1 MRWKIT
7 IEGLDEFSG
16 RDTAEMV
23 IEKDVGRLSKGELGL
38 TIADGKS
45 IMTLL
50 QQLIVKQQCE
60 AYVLTSRY
68 CTDCQTF
75 RRIKDYGKRKI
86 RTVYGRVEV
95 SNPRIMNC
103 RRCVPYFCDASTVLR
118 DICPDQATP
127 ELMELSARLGS
138 LMPYRK
144 AADVLAE
151 FLPIPSTES
160 FMTLR
165 HRTMKLGERL
175 DEKARQ
181 REWFEPPSSSEHKQ
195 AELDLPNDPE
205 REFVVSI
212 DTAHVRCSRSEK
224 ARTFEITV
232 ARCGRGRRG
241 SPPGHYFATADTS
254 KHELRSRALQAL
266 QHEGYVGRGEVTVI
280 SDGAEIMKRL
290 PKALPK
296 PTAHIIDWFHIAMKI
311 QPMQQIADHIVCC
324 RDEWTNETVVLDE
337 EIRALKW
344 KLWHGQVDRAMQQ
357 LEKLIADMAMLRE
370 QGDESAG
377 RIGQL
382 GQALLTY
389 IRQNKAAIVD
399 YGARYRSGRRIA
411 SSLAESAVDTL
422 VARRMV
428 KKQQMQW
435 SLKGAHRMLQ
445 VRAAMLNGDLS
456 KRLAWQ
462 PPKPTHRYHFAWMF
476 EPTPPLLKAAA

>member
-7 IEGLDEFSG
+7 IEGMDEFG
-16 RDTAEMV
+16 GCDGAEMV
-23 IEKDVGRLSKGELGL
+23 IEKEFSRLSKGEIGL
-38 TIADGKS
+38 SISEGKA
-45 IMTLL
+45 IMARL
-50 QQLIVKQQCE
+50 QQLVVKQQCE
-60 AYVLTSRY
+60 AYILTSRY
-68 CTDCQTF
+68 CSNCETF

-95 SNPRIMNC
+95 SNPRIFNC
-103 RRCVPYFCDASTVLR
+103 RRCLPFFHDASAVLR

-175 DEKARQ
+175 DEKARE
-181 REWFEPPSSSEHKQ
+181 RAWFEPPSSSEHEQ

-212 DTAHVRCSRSEK
+212 DTAHVRCSNPER
-224 ARTFEITV
+224 ARIFEIAV

-241 SPPGHYFATADTS
+241 SRPGHYFATADTS
-254 KHELRSRALQAL
+254 KRELRSRSLQAL
-266 QHEGYVGRGEVTVI
+266 QREGYVGRGEITVLT
-280 SDGAEIMKRL
+280 DGAEIMKRL

-296 PTAHIIDWFHIAMKI
+296 PTVHIIDWFHIAMKI
-311 QPMQQIADHIVCC
+311 QPLQQMADHIF
-324 RDEWTNETVVLDE
+324 RTGASRNGTAALIDDD
-337 EIRALKW
+337 IRSVKW
-344 KLWHGQVDRAMQQ
+344 KLWHGQTDRAIDR
-357 LEKLIADMAMLRE
+357 LEKIMADLAIQSSQADASSKRLF
-370 QGDESAG
+370 DLA
-377 RIGQL
+377 
-382 GQALLTY
+382 QALLTY
-389 IRQNKAAIVD
+389 VRSNRKAIVD

-411 SSLAESAVDTL
+411 SSLAESAVDSL

-435 SLKGAHRMLQ
+435 SPFGAHRMLQ
-445 VRAAMLNGDLS
+445 VRTAVLNGDLS
-456 KRLAWQ
+456 ERLAWQ
-462 PPKPTHRYHFAWMF
+462 RPKPTQPYRFAWMF
-476 EPTPPLLKAAA
+476 EPTPPLLKAA

>member
-1 MRWKIT
+1 
-7 IEGLDEFSG
+7 
-16 RDTAEMV
+16 
-23 IEKDVGRLSKGELGL
+23 
-38 TIADGKS
+38 
-45 IMTLL
+45 
-50 QQLIVKQQCE
+50 
-60 AYVLTSRY
+60 
-68 CTDCQTF
+68 
-75 RRIKDYGKRKI
+75 
-86 RTVYGRVEV
+86 
-95 SNPRIMNC
+95 
-103 RRCVPYFCDASTVLR
+103 
-118 DICPDQATP
+118 
-127 ELMELSARLGS
+127 MELSARLGS

-175 DEKARQ
+175 DKKARQ
-181 REWFEPPSSSEHKQ
+181 RAWFEPPSSSEHEQ
-195 AELDLPNDPE
+195 VELDLPNDPE

-224 ARTFEITV
+224 ARTFEIAV

-254 KHELRSRALQAL
+254 KRELRSRALQAL

-296 PTAHIIDWFHIAMKI
+296 PTAHIVDWFHIAMKI
-311 QPMQQIADHIVCC
+311 QPMQQIADHIVRW
-324 RDEWTNETVVLDE
+324 RDEWTNETVILDE

-357 LEKLIADMAMLRE
+357 LEELIADMAMLRE
-370 QGDESAG
+370 QGDVSAG
-377 RIGQL
+377 RIWQL

-389 IRQNKAAIVD
+389 VRQNKAAIVD

-435 SLKGAHRMLQ
+435 SLKGAHCMLQ
-445 VRAAMLNGDLS
+445 VRAAVLNGDLS

-462 PPKPTHRYHFAWMF
+462 PPEPTHRHHFAWMF
-476 EPTPPLLKAAA
+476 EPTPPLLKAA

>member
-1 MRWKIT
+1 MRWKVT
-7 IEGLDEFSG
+7 IEGMDEFGG

-23 IEKDVGRLSKGELGL
+23 IEKEFNRLSKGEIGL
-38 TIADGKS
+38 SISDGKS
-45 IMTLL
+45 IMACL
-50 QQLIVKQQCE
+50 QQVVVKQQCE

-68 CTDCQTF
+68 CSDCETF
-75 RRIKDYGKRKI
+75 RRIKDSGKRKN
-86 RTVYGRVEV
+86 RTVFGRVEV

-103 RRCVPYFCDASTVLR
+103 RRCLPYFFDASAVLR

-127 ELMELSARLGS
+127 ELMELSARMGS

-165 HRTMKLGERL
+165 HRTMKVGERL
-175 DEKARQ
+175 DEKARD
-181 REWFEPPSSSEHKQ
+181 RAWFEPPSSSEHKQ
-195 AELDLPNDPE
+195 TELDLPNDPE
-205 REFVVSI
+205 REFVLSI

-224 ARTFEITV
+224 AQIFEIAV

-241 SPPGHYFATADTS
+241 SPPGHYFVTVDTS
-254 KHELRSRALQAL
+254 MRELRSRALQAL

-290 PKALPK
+290 PRALPK

-311 QPMQQIADHIVCC
+311 QPLQQVADYIVGTSGG
-324 RDEWTNETVVLDE
+324 RNGQSKSIDDD
-337 EIRALKW
+337 IRSVKW
-344 KLWHGQVDRAMQQ
+344 KLWHGQTDRAIDR
-357 LEKLIADMAMLRE
+357 LEKIMAALAAASG
-370 QGDESAG
+370 QGDASAK
-377 RIGQL
+377 RLFDLAQP
-382 GQALLTY
+382 LLTY
-389 IRQNKAAIVD
+389 VRSNRRAIVN

-411 SSLAESAVDTL
+411 SSLAESAVDSL

-435 SLKGAHRMLQ
+435 SL
-445 VRAAMLNGDLS
+445 
-456 KRLAWQ
+456 RLKW
-462 PPKPTHRYHFAWMF
+462 
-476 EPTPPLLKAAA
+476 TPFVGPRTAGIKV

>member
-7 IEGLDEFSG
+7 IEGMDEFGGRENVEMVVEKEFSG
-16 RDTAEMV
+16 
-23 IEKDVGRLSKGELGL
+23 LSKGEIGL
-38 TIADGKS
+38 SISNGKA
-45 IMTLL
+45 IMARL
-50 QQLIVKQQCE
+50 QQLVVKQQCE

-68 CTDCQTF
+68 CSDCQTF

-103 RRCVPYFCDASTVLR
+103 RRCLPYFCDASAVLR
-118 DICPDQATP
+118 GICPDQATP
-127 ELMELSARLGS
+127 ELLELSARMGS

-144 AADVLAE
+144 GADVLAE

-175 DEKARQ
+175 DEKARD
-181 REWFEPPSSSEHKQ
+181 RAWFEPPSSSEHQQ

-212 DTAHVRCSRSEK
+212 DTAHVRGSRSET
-224 ARTFEITV
+224 ARIFEIAV

-254 KHELRSRALQAL
+254 KRELCSRTLQAL

-296 PTAHIIDWFHIAMKI
+296 PTAHILDWFPIAMKI
-311 QPMQQIADHIVCC
+311 QPLQQMADKQMLDRLPDGEIRTDIPHP
-324 RDEWTNETVVLDE
+324 NETRE
-337 EIRALKW
+337 GAALVEGFRGDIFVW
-344 KLWHGQVDRAMQQ
+344 VRVDATGAIDRCHLRDPSWFQWPL
-357 LEKLIADMAMLRE
+357 LE
-370 QGDESAG
+370 
-377 RIGQL
+377 
-382 GQALLTY
+382 
-389 IRQNKAAIVD
+389 AAIEGNIVAD
-399 YGARYRSGRRIA
+399 FPLCNKSFNCSYSG
-411 SSLAESAVDTL
+411 
-422 VARRMV
+422 
-428 KKQQMQW
+428 Q
-435 SLKGAHRMLQ
+435 
-445 VRAAMLNGDLS
+445 DL
-456 KRLAWQ
+456 
-462 PPKPTHRYHFAWMF
+462 
-476 EPTPPLLKAAA
+476 

>member
-7 IEGLDEFSG
+7 IEGMDGFGG
-16 RDTAEMV
+16 RDAAEMV
-23 IEKDVGRLSKGELGL
+23 IERDFGRLSKGEIGL
-38 TIADGKS
+38 TIADGKA
-45 IMTLL
+45 IMACL
-50 QQLIVKQQCE
+50 QQLVVKQQCE

-95 SNPRIMNC
+95 GNPRIMNC
-103 RRCVPYFCDASTVLR
+103 RRCLPYFCDASAVLR

-127 ELMELSARLGS
+127 ELMELSARMGS

-175 DEKARQ
+175 DEKARD
-181 REWFEPPSSSEHKQ
+181 RAWFEPPSSSEHKQ

-212 DTAHVRCSRSEK
+212 DTAHVRCSRSEN
-224 ARTFEITV
+224 ARIFEIAV

-254 KHELRSRALQAL
+254 KRELRSRTLQAL
-266 QHEGYVGRGEVTVI
+266 QHEGYAGRGEVTVI

-290 PKALPK
+290 PRALPK
-296 PTAHIIDWFHIAMKI
+296 PAAHILDWFHIAMKI
-311 QPMQQIADHIVCC
+311 RPLKQMADHLVRTGASRSGHAISIG
-324 RDEWTNETVVLDE
+324 DD
-337 EIRALKW
+337 IRSVKW
-344 KLWHGQVDRAMQQ
+344 KLWHGQTDRAIDR
-357 LEKLIADMAMLRE
+357 LEKIMAVLTIPSSVA
-370 QGDESAG
+370 SAK
-377 RIGQL
+377 RILDLAQP
-382 GQALLTY
+382 LLTY
-389 IRQNKAAIVD
+389 IRSNRDAIVN

-411 SSLAESAVDTL
+411 SSLAESAVDSL

-435 SLKGAHRMLQ
+435 TLKGAHRMLQ
-445 VRAAMLNGDLS
+445 VRAAVLNGDLRE
-456 KRLAWQ
+456 RLAWQ
-462 PPKPTHRYHFAWMF
+462 PPKPTHRHHLTWMF
-476 EPTPPLLKAAA
+476 EPTPPLLRAA

>member
-16 RDTAEMV
+16 CGAAEMV
-23 IEKDVGRLSKGELGL
+23 IEKPFNRLAEGELGL
-38 TIADGKS
+38 SIADGKS
-45 IMTLL
+45 IMALL
-50 QQLIVKQQCE
+50 QQLVVKQQCE

-103 RRCVPYFCDASTVLR
+103 RRCVPYFCDASAVLR
-118 DICPDQATP
+118 DVCPDQATP

-151 FLPIPSTES
+151 SLPIPSTES

-175 DEKARQ
+175 DEKAR
-181 REWFEPPSSSEHKQ
+181 RRAWFEPSSSSEHTQ
-195 AELDLPNDPE
+195 VELYLPNDPE

-212 DTAHVRCSRSEK
+212 DTAHVRCSRLEK
-224 ARTFEITV
+224 ARTFEIAV

-254 KHELRSRALQAL
+254 KRELRSRALQAL
-266 QHEGYVGRGEVTVI
+266 QHEGYVGRGEITVI

-311 QPMQQIADHIVCC
+311 QPMQRIADHIVRC
-324 RDEWTNETVVLDE
+324 RNEWTNATVVLDE
-337 EIRALKW
+337 EIRAVKW

-357 LEKLIADMAMLRE
+357 LEELIADMVILRK

-445 VRAAMLNGDLS
+445 VRAAVLNGDFS
-456 KRLAWQ
+456 KRLAWR
-462 PPKPTHRYHFAWMF
+462 PPEPTHRYHFAWMF
-476 EPTPPLLKAAA
+476 EPIPPLLKAA

>member
-7 IEGLDEFSG
+7 IEGMDEFGG
-16 RDTAEMV
+16 RDTAEVV
-23 IEKDVGRLSKGELGL
+23 IEKEFSRLARGEIGL
-38 TIADGKS
+38 TLFDGKT
-45 IMTLL
+45 IMACL
-50 QQLIVKQQCE
+50 QQLVVRQQCE

-68 CTDCQTF
+68 CTDCQMF
-75 RRIKDYGKRKI
+75 RRIKDSGKRRI

-103 RRCVPYFCDASTVLR
+103 QRCLPYFCAASAVLR
-118 DICPDQATP
+118 DICPDQATS
-127 ELMELSARLGS
+127 ELMELSARMGS

-144 AADVLAE
+144 AADVLTE

-175 DEKARQ
+175 DEKARD
-181 REWFEPPSSSEHKQ
+181 RGWFEPPSSSEHKQ
-195 AELDLPNDPE
+195 AELDLPNDPK

-224 ARTFEITV
+224 ARIFEIAV

-254 KHELRSRALQAL
+254 KHELRARTLQAL
-266 QHEGYVGRGEVTVI
+266 QREGYAGRGELTVI

-296 PTAHIIDWFHIAMKI
+296 PTMHILDWFHIAMKI
-311 QPMQQIADHIVCC
+311 QPLQQMADHIV
-324 RDEWTNETVVLDE
+324 RVTANRNGRAVSLGDD
-337 EIRALKW
+337 IRSVKW
-344 KLWHGQVDRAMQQ
+344 KLWHGQTDRAISG
-357 LEKLIADMAMLRE
+357 LEKIITDLVVQSSDADV
-370 QGDESAG
+370 SAK
-377 RIGQL
+377 RLLDLAQP
-382 GQALLTY
+382 LLTY
-389 IRQNKAAIVD
+389 IRSNRSAIVD
-399 YGARYRSGRRIA
+399 YGVRYRSGRRIA
-411 SSLAESAVDTL
+411 SSLAESTVDSL

-435 SLKGAHRMLQ
+435 SLRGAHRMLQ
-445 VRAAMLNGDLS
+445 VRAAVLNGDLRE
-456 KRLAWQ
+456 RLTWQ
-462 PPKPTHRYHFAWMF
+462 PPEPTHRYRLAWMF
-476 EPTPPLLKAAA
+476 EPTPPLLKAA

>member
-7 IEGLDEFSG
+7 IEGMDEFHG
-16 RDTAEMV
+16 RVAAEMV
-23 IEKDVGRLSKGELGL
+23 IEKEFSRLAKGEIGL
-38 TIADGKS
+38 TLSDGKA
-45 IMTLL
+45 IMACL
-50 QQLIVKQQCE
+50 QQLVVRQQCE

-68 CTDCQTF
+68 CADCQTF

-86 RTVYGRVEV
+86 RTIYGRVEV

-103 RRCVPYFCDASTVLR
+103 HCCLPYFCAASAVLR

-127 ELMELSARLGS
+127 ELMELSARMGS

-144 AADVLAE
+144 AADVLTE

-175 DEKARQ
+175 DEKARDDA
-181 REWFEPPSSSEHKQ
+181 WFEPPSSYERNQ
-195 AELDLPNDPE
+195 AELDLPNDPK

-224 ARTFEITV
+224 ARIFEIAV

-241 SPPGHYFATADTS
+241 SPPGHYFVTADTS
-254 KHELRSRALQAL
+254 KHELRSRTLQAL
-266 QHEGYVGRGEVTVI
+266 QREGYVGRGELTVI

-296 PTAHIIDWFHIAMKI
+296 PSVHILDWFHIAMKI
-311 QPMQQIADHIVCC
+311 QPLQQMADHIVRATASRNGPAVSL
-324 RDEWTNETVVLDE
+324 RDD
-337 EIRALKW
+337 IRSVKW
-344 KLWHGQVDRAMQQ
+344 RLWHGQADRAISG
-357 LEKLIADMAMLRE
+357 LEKIVTDLVVQSSDADI
-370 QGDESAG
+370 SAK
-377 RIGQL
+377 RLLDLAQP
-382 GQALLTY
+382 LLTY
-389 IRQNKAAIVD
+389 IRSNRSAIVD

-411 SSLAESAVDTL
+411 SSLAESAVGAL
-422 VARRMV
+422 VAGRMA

-435 SLKGAHRMLQ
+435 SLHGAHRMLQ
-445 VRAAMLNGDLS
+445 VRAAVLNGDLMD
-456 KRLAWQ
+456 RLAWQ
-462 PPKPTHRYHFAWMF
+462 PPKPTRRHRLAWMF
-476 EPTPPLLKAAA
+476 EPTPPLLKAA